1 MELWILWLILVFFL
15 IVLEVCTVNLVS
27 IWFIL
32 SGLVSLLVS
41 VFYDNFL
48 VQFAIFVL
56 LGVFLLLTTRKFLKR
71 YIEPNKENEF
81 GSHYRRN
88 GNCYRNDFKK
98 WNWRS
103 KSWWKKME
111 CDLRGTSRSWRRDSH
126 RGHWRCKI
134 NCEKEGEVN
143 GNFNCYF
150 SDCCCCCTTKY

>member
-71 YIEPNKENEF
+71 YIEPNKEKTNLDRIIGETAIVTETILKNE
-81 GSHYRRN
+81 
-88 GNCYRNDFKK
+88 
-98 WNWRS
+98 
-103 KSWWKKME
+103 
-111 CDLRGTSRSWRRDSH
+111 
-126 RGHWRCKI
+126 I
-134 NCEKEGEVN
+134 GEVKVD
-143 GNFNCYF
+143 GKRWSAICGEQVEVGEEIVIEAIEGV
-150 SDCCCCCTTKY
+150 KLIVRKKEK